1 MYCQVWYF
9 TEGVEAN
16 SSERNDI
23 FGGATLRDLSWTF
36 GELACLKADLEPVV
50 MKDVMFGRGHAAS
63 GEGQGGRAQQHA
75 PVQRLLFPLAGR
87 AEDSSGGFG

>member
-1 MYCQVWYF
+1 M
-9 TEGVEAN
+9 EAN

-23 FGGATLRDLSWTF
+23 FGGATLRDLSWALR
-36 GELACLKADLEPVV
+36 ELGCLKANLEPVM

-63 GEGQGGRAQQHA
+63 GEGQGGRAQQRV

-87 AEDSSGGFG
+87 AKDSSGGFG